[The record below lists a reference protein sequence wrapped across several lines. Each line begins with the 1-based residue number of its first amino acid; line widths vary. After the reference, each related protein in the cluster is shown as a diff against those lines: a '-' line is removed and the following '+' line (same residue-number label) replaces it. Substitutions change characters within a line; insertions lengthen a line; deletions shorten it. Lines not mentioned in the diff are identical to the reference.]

1 MTWDI
6 FALQWDC
13 LNRRPP
19 KPAGGQGTMGDINA
33 APLSHIDQHASCPTG
48 SIVPAPL

>member
-13 LNRRPP
+13 LNR
-19 KPAGGQGTMGDINA
+19 QGTMGDINA
-33 APLSHIDQHASCPTG
+33 APLPHIDQHASCPTG